1 MYFGTNRDVHVRL
14 FLANSPRY
22 HRPEE
27 SVLPPHVKD
36 PQNLKRTIVGFYHTD
51 GIIHGCMDDLKTPG
65 GGTLVFRGGGGAHT
79 LVIKIYKYP

>member
-1 MYFGTNRDVHVRL
+1 MYLGTNRNVPVRL
-14 FLANSPRY
+14 YLANSPRY

-36 PQNLKRTIVGFYHTD
+36 PQNLKGTTVGFYQTD
-51 GIIHGCMDDLKTPG
+51 RIIRGCMDDLKTPG
-65 GGTLVFRGGGGAHT
+65 GGTLVFRGAHT